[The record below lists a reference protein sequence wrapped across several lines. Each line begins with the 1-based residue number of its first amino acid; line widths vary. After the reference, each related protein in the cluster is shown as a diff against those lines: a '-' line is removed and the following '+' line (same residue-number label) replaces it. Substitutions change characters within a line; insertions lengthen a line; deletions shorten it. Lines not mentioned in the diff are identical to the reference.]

1 MQCFIIQQEID
12 NFKKEKSLLETLKK
26 IKVFFNTSYFQITIL
41 LFFILFVF
49 WNGLWG
55 GAPRADHLIYLHR
68 VSEYT
73 NFWDI
78 VINSPA
84 WNRTHS
90 AGDFILYRPILF
102 LQLGLFYYFF
112 KYNFFYW
119 QLASLTLHIFVVFGL
134 YFLLRQGALKKTIY
148 PLLIAA
154 FFGCS
159 YLSSELVLW
168 NHISGYITFSLF
180 TIYAIFYIT
189 KFLQTDKT
197 RYGYIALILGIL
209 CEFTY
214 ELGVVFNGLLAI
226 VLGYKYF
233 FISLRN
239 RKKAYLILSLL
250 FISAMLFYPII
261 SLTDLKLR
269 EYPLSS
275 SGGGSNSFIYA
286 LSLSLWFALKQIV
299 FWIGGWFLPT
309 GYEVDAAGRASFG
322 GFKFFGEKFLYNYAL
337 LIFLFCMV
345 IGKIKINLV
354 SSIRIN
360 KIRWYLVLIVGLFLY
375 AYSIVIAYGRALPRG
390 LGYVFNSNI
399 YYAYMACLT
408 VAVGFAVYFLVKPIN
423 DNQRF
428 YNRMRV
434 FNDNVLFIFIILGL
448 IFFNACLTYN
458 LASDYRY
465 KYSPPILQTIG
476 AVENYIKLD
485 NSKSSYFDV
494 DSSCLGNYELPWFND
509 KHFRRGSNWTGTAT
523 IADVLFPEKSFKL
536 NKNNISDKKYDVV
549 KVNCTKVS
557 ASSTLNNFGPSGLIV
572 ANNPGWH
579 AVAPTVYPQ
588 ILDVDLG
595 YKQKIKHISFLPQE
609 GLVERAP
616 HSIMIEI
623 RNSSDDW
630 REVFQGELDC
640 SKNSKQWRTVSL
652 SSKIDAQLMRIHIL
666 SNCGDSNLLTL
677 RGLRIE

>member
-1 MQCFIIQQEID
+1 MF
-12 NFKKEKSLLETLKK
+12 ETLKK
-26 IKVFFNTSYFQITIL
+26 IKVFLNNSYFQITL
-41 LFFILFVF
+41 LLLFILFVF

-55 GAPRADHLIYLHR
+55 GAPRADHLIYLHH
-68 VSEYT
+68 VSQYT
-73 NFWDI
+73 NLWDI
-78 VINSPA
+78 VINSVA

-90 AGDFILYRPILF
+90 MGDFILYRPILF

-119 QLASLTLHIFVVFGL
+119 QLASLTLHIFVVIGL
-134 YFLLRQGALKKTIY
+134 YFLLRQGELKKTVY

-168 NHISGYITFSLF
+168 NHISGYITFSLL
-180 TIYAIFYIT
+180 TIYAILYIT
-189 KFLQTDKT
+189 KFLQTDKKI
-197 RYGYIALILGIL
+197 YGYISLILGIL

-233 FISLRN
+233 FISLSN

-269 EYPLSS
+269 GYPLSS

-299 FWIGGWFLPT
+299 FWIGGWFLPM
-309 GYEVDAAGRASFG
+309 GYEVHAGSRATFSG
-322 GFKFFGEKFLYNYAL
+322 LKFFGEKFLYNYTL
-337 LIFLFCMV
+337 LILLV
-345 IGKIKINLV
+345 SIVVSKIKMNLF
-354 SSIRIN
+354 SLIRIN
-360 KIRWYLVLIVGLFLY
+360 KIRWYVVLVVVLFLY
-375 AYSIVIAYGRALPRG
+375 AYSVVIAYGRALPRG
-390 LGYVFNSNI
+390 LGYVFNINI

-408 VAVGFAVYFLVKPIN
+408 VAVGFAVYFLVKLPLN
-423 DNQRF
+423 DNQRL

-434 FNDNVLFIFIILGL
+434 FNDNVLFIVIILGL
-448 IFFNACLTYN
+448 IFFNARLTYN

-465 KYSPPILQTIG
+465 KYSPSILQTINT
-476 AVENYIKLD
+476 VESYIRLNKD
-485 NSKSSYFDV
+485 QFSYFEV
-494 DSSCLGNYELPWFND
+494 DNSCLGNHELPWFND
-509 KHFRRGSNWTGTAT
+509 GHFRKNSNWAGTTAT
-523 IADVLFPEKSFKL
+523 IANVLFPEKSFIL
-536 NKNNISDKKYDVV
+536 NKNDLVEGKYSVN

-557 ASSTLNNFGPSGLIV
+557 ASSTLNNFGPSGLLA

-579 AVAPTVYPQ
+579 AATPIAYPQ

-595 YKQKIKHISFLPQE
+595 YEQKIKHIAFLPQE

-623 RNSSDDW
+623 RHSKGDW
-630 REVFQGELDC
+630 TEVFQGELDC
-640 SKNSKQWRTVSL
+640 SQKSEKWRTVRL
-652 SSKIDAQLMRIHIL
+652 SSNKDIQFMRIHIL
-666 SNCGDSNLLTL
+666 SNCGSPELLTL
-677 RGLRIE
+677 RGLKIE